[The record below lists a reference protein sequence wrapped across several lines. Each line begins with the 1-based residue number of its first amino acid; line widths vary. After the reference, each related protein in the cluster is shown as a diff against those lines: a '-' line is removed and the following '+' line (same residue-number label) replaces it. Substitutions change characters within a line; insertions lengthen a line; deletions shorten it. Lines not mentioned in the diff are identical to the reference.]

1 MNIYYEYNF
10 YMQVRSEENKKL
22 FTARKKEIQE
32 KFRSEMGLLVD
43 VVLQGIFY
51 YILKYIQITTFQLIN

>member
-1 MNIYYEYNF
+1 
-10 YMQVRSEENKKL
+10 MQVRSEENKKL

-32 KFRSEMGLLVD
+32 KFCSEMGLLVD

-51 YILKYIQITTFQLIN
+51 YVLKYIQITTFQLIN